1 MRLRLVSTDF
11 DGTVFA
17 EFENP
22 PVPRGLQELLIQLR
36 QTGVPW
42 VINTGRDLTGLME
55 VIARA
60 RLVVRPDYVVAVER
74 EIYQHTPAG
83 YVPFGD
89 WNDRCARDHADLFAR
104 VHADIPRLRAWI
116 EAHHAAEVYQDPWS
130 PLCLLADSNAEAD
143 GIEAYLQAYCRTIPN
158 LTFVR
163 NDVYAR
169 FSHAAYSKGNALTA
183 IARHLGIEPADV
195 FAAGDHLNDLSMLDR
210 AVAGHLVAPA
220 NAIPAV
226 KETVARQGGEV
237 SPLPQGHAVE
247 AALRRIV
254 RSAGPGA

>member
-1 MRLRLVSTDF
+1 MRLRLISTDF
-11 DGTVFA
+11 DGTIFA

-22 PVPRGLQELLIQLR
+22 PVPLRLQELLGQF
-36 QTGVPW
+36 QHAGVPW

-60 RLVVRPDYVVAVER
+60 RLSVRPDYVVAVER
-74 EIYQHTPAG
+74 EIYQHTAAG

-89 WNDRCARDHADLFAR
+89 WNERCSRDHAALFAR
-104 VHADIPRLRAWI
+104 VQADIPRLTAWI
-116 EAHHAAEVYQDPWS
+116 EAHHAAEVYRDPWS

-143 GIEAYLQAYCRTIPN
+143 GIEAYVRAYCRTIPN

-169 FSHAAYSKGNALTA
+169 FCHAAYSKGTALAA
-183 IARHLGIEPADV
+183 IARHLGVTPAEV
-195 FAAGDHLNDLSMLDR
+195 FAAGDHLNDLPMLDS
-210 AVAGHLVAPA
+210 AVAGHLLAPS
-220 NAIPAV
+220 NAIPIV
-226 KETVARQGGEV
+226 KEAVARQAGEI

-247 AALRRIV
+247 AALRRLASN
-254 RSAGPGA
+254 R